1 MDKPKYH
8 LVPHEKPYRYDEN
21 GLHVTR
27 GSAWSGPGCH
37 IGCGVLLYTD
47 DEGKLVKVEG
57 DPENPYNQGRLCNRC
72 LALTE
77 VVYNPSRILKP
88 MKRNPEDRGKD
99 AWTEI
104 SWDEAYDLIY
114 EKFTEIKEKYGPW
127 AIPFVQGTG
136 RDIAAWITRLAWSF
150 GSPNYMFN
158 MSGMACYLPRVAGCA
173 ATTGNFWVGDFA
185 QQFPDRYDNPNW
197 ECPDYIMVW
206 GNNPLIANSDGF
218 YGHWMVDV
226 MKRGAKLIVVDPRLT
241 WLAYKAEYWLQ
252 IRPGTDAALAL
263 GMLNVIISEDL
274 YDHEFVERWCYG
286 FDELAAAAAEY
297 PLDRASEITWIASDI
312 IRDAARAW
320 ANANSGIMQWGL
332 AVDTTKESLPAAQAI
347 GALWQICGYCDK
359 PGCMIVPPE
368 ILAYSGGFGGE
379 LVTDEMNE
387 HRIGLDK
394 YALLRF
400 GFQVASSDEVMKTLE
415 TGQPYKL
422 HGAWLQTTNFLTC
435 TAPDPERSI
444 KAWRTLDFIVV
455 VDMFMTPTA
464 MALADVFLPAC
475 TYAERD
481 GIRVGD
487 GAQRGE
493 TINKVCQVG
502 EAKSDMQ
509 INLELG
515 KRFNPEAWPWAD
527 VDEMFSYVIE
537 CTGYTFEELQEVAPA
552 YIPFEYKRYE
562 KGMLRSDGQVGFNTT
577 TGRLELWS
585 TFYNKAGLSPVPYFE
600 EPTESPVSTPDLYE
614 KYPFVLT
621 TGARNWFMFHSEHR
635 QVPHLRAKRPWP
647 IVQMNPKAADKL
659 GIKNGE
665 WVWLENDRG
674 RCKRV
679 VETTNIID
687 ERVLMSDH
695 GWWFPEAPGEEKDGL
710 FGMLDLNVNKL
721 LNSYL
726 PGKSGFGANY
736 KSMLCKVYKV
746 QEEN

>member
-1 MDKPKYH
+1 MSENKYH
-8 LVPHEKPYRYDEN
+8 LVEHEKPFKYDED

-77 VVYNPSRILKP
+77 VVYNPDRVTTP
-88 MKRNPEDRGKD
+88 MRRDPAHRGQDKWVD
-99 AWTEI
+99 IT
-104 SWDEAYDLIY
+104 WDEALDLVY
-114 EKFTEIKEKYGPW
+114 EKFTEIKENYGAW
-127 AIPFVQGTG
+127 SIPFVQGTG

-173 ATTGNFWVGDFA
+173 ATTGNFWVGDFS
-185 QQFPDRYDNPNW
+185 QQFPDRYDDPAW
-197 ECPDYIMVW
+197 VPAEYIMVW
-206 GNNPLIANSDGF
+206 GNNPLVANSDGF

-226 MKRGAKLIVVDPRLT
+226 MKRGSKLIVVDPRLT
-241 WLAYKAEYWLQ
+241 WLASKAEWWLQ
-252 IRPGTDAALAL
+252 VRPGTDAALAL

-274 YDHEFVERWCYG
+274 YDHDFVDRWCYG
-286 FDELAAAAAEY
+286 FDELAQTAAAY
-297 PLDRASEITWIASDI
+297 PVGKVAEITWVPAEKIVG
-312 IRDAARAW
+312 AARAW
-320 ANANSGIMQWGL
+320 AGAENGIVQWGL

-347 GALWQICGYCDK
+347 GALWQVCGFCEK

-379 LVTDEMNE
+379 LVTPEMDA

-394 YALLRF
+394 YSLLKF

-415 TGQPYKL
+415 TKEPYKL

-435 TAPDPERSI
+435 TSPDPERSMR
-444 KAWRTLDFIVV
+444 AWRTLDFIVV

-502 EAKSDMQ
+502 ACKSDMQ

-515 KRFNPEAWPWAD
+515 KRFNPEAWPWKD
-527 VDEMFSYVIE
+527 DKEMFSSVIA
-537 CTGYTFEELQEVAPA
+537 CTGYTFEELQQVAPA
-552 YIPFEYKRYE
+552 YIPFEYGRHE
-562 KGMLRSDGQVGFNTT
+562 KGLLRPDGQPGFNTQ
-577 TGRLELWS
+577 TGRIELWS
-585 TFYNKAGLSPVPYFE
+585 TFYHNAGLSHRRAQLVHVP
-600 EPTESPVSTPDLYE
+600 
-614 KYPFVLT
+614 
-621 TGARNWFMFHSEHR
+621 
-635 QVPHLRAKRPWP
+635 LRASAGPAPASRPP
-647 IVQMNPKAADKL
+647 LAPRADQPQ
-659 GIKNGE
+659 GRGAHRRARRRVGMAGE
-665 WVWLENDRG
+665 RARSLQARRG
-674 RCKRV
+674 VHEHHGRARGYVRSRLVVPRGSRRGEGRAVRHARSERQQASEFVRSRQIRV
-679 VETTNIID
+679 RRQLQVHALQNLS
-687 ERVLMSDH
+687 RK
-695 GWWFPEAPGEEKDGL
+695 GR
-710 FGMLDLNVNKL
+710 
-721 LNSYL
+721 
-726 PGKSGFGANY
+726 
-736 KSMLCKVYKV
+736 
-746 QEEN
+746 

>member
-1 MDKPKYH
+1 MSETKYH
-8 LVPHEKPYRYDEN
+8 LVEHEKPFKYDED

-77 VVYNPSRILKP
+77 VVYNPDRVTTP
-88 MKRNPEDRGKD
+88 MRRDPAHRGQDKWVD
-99 AWTEI
+99 IT
-104 SWDEAYDLIY
+104 WDEALDLVY
-114 EKFTEIKEKYGPW
+114 EKFTEIKENYGAW
-127 AIPFVQGTG
+127 SIPFVQGTG

-173 ATTGNFWVGDFA
+173 ATTGNFWVGDFS
-185 QQFPDRYDNPNW
+185 QQFPDRYDDPAW
-197 ECPDYIMVW
+197 VPAEYIMVW
-206 GNNPLIANSDGF
+206 GNNPLVANSDGF

-226 MKRGAKLIVVDPRLT
+226 MKRGSKLIVVDPRLT
-241 WLAYKAEYWLQ
+241 WLASKAEWWLQ
-252 IRPGTDAALAL
+252 VRPGTDAALAL

-274 YDHEFVERWCYG
+274 YDHDFVDRWCYG
-286 FDELAAAAAEY
+286 FDELAQTAAAY
-297 PLDRASEITWIASDI
+297 PVDKVAEITWVPAEKIVG
-312 IRDAARAW
+312 AARAW
-320 ANANSGIMQWGL
+320 AGAENGIVQWGL

-347 GALWQICGYCDK
+347 GALWQVCGFCEK

-379 LVTDEMNE
+379 LVTPEMDA

-394 YALLRF
+394 YSLLKF

-415 TGQPYKL
+415 TEEPYKL

-435 TAPDPERSI
+435 TSPDPERSMR
-444 KAWRTLDFIVV
+444 AWRTLDFIVV

-502 EAKSDMQ
+502 ACKSDMQ

-515 KRFNPEAWPWAD
+515 KRFNPEAWPWKD
-527 VDEMFSYVIE
+527 DKEMFSSVIA
-537 CTGYTFEELQEVAPA
+537 CTGYTFEELQQVAPA
-552 YIPFEYKRYE
+552 YIPFEYGRHE
-562 KGMLRSDGQVGFNTT
+562 KGLLRPDGQPGFNTQ
-577 TGRLELWS
+577 TGRIELWS
-585 TFYNKAGLSPVPYFE
+585 TFYHNAGLSPVPYFE
-600 EPTESPVSTPDLYE
+600 EPTESPAATPDLYDE
-614 KYPFVLT
+614 YPFVLT

-635 QVPHLRAKRPWP
+635 QVPHLRAGRPWP
-647 IVQMNPKAADKL
+647 LVQINPKAAERIGVHD
-659 GIKNGE
+659 GE
-665 WVWLENDRG
+665 WVWLENERG

-679 VETTNIID
+679 VECTNIMD
-687 ERVLMSDH
+687 ERVVMSDH

-710 FGMLDLNVNKL
+710 FSMLDLNVNKL
-721 LNSYL
+721 LNSYV

-736 KSMLCKVYKV
+736 KSMLCKIYPAKDG
-746 QEEN
+746 E